1 MDRDQNGAQFTEFDK
16 MSSSEIWSPVQSL
29 QIFRGLK
36 YMSYIQYWYVYIYRF
51 SYVSTIYWNN
61 SFRN

>member
-1 MDRDQNGAQFTEFDK
+1 MDRDQKGAQCTEFDK

-36 YMSYIQYWYVYIYRF
+36 YLFIYYWYVIIYRVR
-51 SYVSTIYWNN
+51 YVYTLQK
-61 SFRN
+61 